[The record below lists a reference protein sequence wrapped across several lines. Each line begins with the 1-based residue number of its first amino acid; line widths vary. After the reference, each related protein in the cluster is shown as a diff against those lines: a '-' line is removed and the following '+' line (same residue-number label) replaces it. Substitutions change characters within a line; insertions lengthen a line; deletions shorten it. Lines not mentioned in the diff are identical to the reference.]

1 MGVPWGRQGAWEGM
15 QECLGTGG
23 SRWAGC
29 EEPRGSRSAECWG
42 PQRARRGEPGKLW
55 RRTLGVGVMGGG
67 LEQLRGEEGE
77 REGGRNPSGNQERKR
92 GVRTLQLSKGQ
103 R

>member
-1 MGVPWGRQGAWEGM
+1 MLGPPESEKRGAREAL
-15 QECLGTGG
+15 EKDTGSG
-23 SRWAGC
+23 GY
-29 EEPRGSRSAECWG
+29 
-42 PQRARRGEPGKLW
+42 
-55 RRTLGVGVMGGG
+55 GGG